1 MIEYGILF
9 YICIIE
15 QANECVDSADDYCKS
30 KVEGKTYTK
39 QYSNQ
44 RLGNSSAVKGRLK

>member
-1 MIEYGILF
+1 MGFGFIFGL
-9 YICIIE
+9 IE
-15 QANECVDSADDYCKS
+15 QANEGVDSAGDYCKS

-44 RLGNSSAVKGRLK
+44 RWDIVLLWNDC